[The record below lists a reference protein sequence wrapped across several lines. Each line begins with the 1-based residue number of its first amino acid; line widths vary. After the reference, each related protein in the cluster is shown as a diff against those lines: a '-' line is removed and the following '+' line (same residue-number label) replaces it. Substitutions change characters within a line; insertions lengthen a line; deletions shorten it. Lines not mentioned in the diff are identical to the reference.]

1 MLNDTDVLQYLN
13 QVLNEE
19 DLSSAIRRILYVPEA
34 WREIHTSEFLTLA
47 LEKIDRAG
55 WSPATLASLAL
66 GQSSLSSALDTLS
79 SEQESRISNLI
90 DLNNDTESK
99 SLVDIALLSVAL
111 LRIAADEGLDG
122 LTEAVLD
129 NTDFWASALC
139 CAWPYLEF
147 GQEIIDALI
156 RDGSPSAITLV
167 TQILHSNMDVPSAVE
182 ILSDLDP
189 NLIRKVLISLNTMH
203 EDELFLAL
211 SESVNEELHPTPA
224 NNQQDPGDL
233 SEQAIILAAAGNAAG
248 AQEIVSQAWDRTT
261 LISAQV
267 ADRLADIARMD
278 GDPVLEVEAR
288 KQAFQLK
295 LTPRRRAE
303 LAKAYVQIDRP
314 QDALD
319 LLPEPETAEEFIAA
333 GQAYELSN
341 ESALAAD
348 YFIQAY
354 ESSLGVPALD
364 PVWMALLSNGLDA
377 SGKYSQAVQV
387 LEILSSQK
395 PVDAELRHNLATLL
409 EKAGDPNAAADA
421 EITQIARNPSP

>member
-1 MLNDTDVLQYLN
+1 
-13 QVLNEE
+13 
-19 DLSSAIRRILYVPEA
+19 
-34 WREIHTSEFLTLA
+34 
-47 LEKIDRAG
+47 
-55 WSPATLASLAL
+55 
-66 GQSSLSSALDTLS
+66 
-79 SEQESRISNLI
+79 
-90 DLNNDTESK
+90 
-99 SLVDIALLSVAL
+99 
-111 LRIAADEGLDG
+111 
-122 LTEAVLD
+122 
-129 NTDFWASALC
+129 
-139 CAWPYLEF
+139 
-147 GQEIIDALI
+147 
-156 RDGSPSAITLV
+156 
-167 TQILHSNMDVPSAVE
+167 
-182 ILSDLDP
+182 
-189 NLIRKVLISLNTMH
+189 MH

-261 LISAQV
+261 FISAQV

-354 ESSLGVPALD
+354 ESSLGAPALD

-409 EKAGDPNAAADA
+409 EKAGDPNAAAEQASFALTLMPKSLQLREILARNLQKSGRSEQAIPHWQNIASQDKQALAKLSACALEAGDYTLAKVSAEELRSDYPESVEAQVLLGKALSALGEHQEAEAHLKKATQLTPSDA
-421 EITQIARNPSP
+421 EAWIALSECQMATGDEDTAEETLNAALQALPASGAVHIAKTHWLWEKSMQAEALEHVRKNPCRLKHLSMSARL